1 MNTPATGILLVVLAL
16 IAGIWFFVF
25 KVGDEPREPS
35 DAFWF
40 YKVAEADIETISI
53 KTESVEQSFSIRD
66 GLGWYFT
73 GEQQPQVDLSRWGGV
88 TLVLSGPRARRV
100 LTEGVD
106 DLKIYGLDP
115 PSTTLGLHL
124 RGDRKLTMYLGDL
137 TPDGSGY
144 YATQEDDDNLYV
156 IESVWGKVLRRL
168 AFEPPYPHWF
178 YRFDSSRV
186 LYLAV
191 TKGEKT
197 SDFVKDGA
205 SFASWRFADPDRSP
219 IDPIRWAEIVPLLDG
234 PPSLGILKEK
244 IDDLGE
250 YGLLVPE
257 STIIVEYLPPEG
269 IEGANWEVLL
279 EVGDLI
285 EDGSGYYAKATGQPN
300 LLTIDVHWYETL
312 ERLVDERPDVV
323 GSATVS

>member
-1 MNTPATGILLVVLAL
+1 MNTPATGILLVVLAF
-16 IAGIWFFVF
+16 IAGLWFFVI

-53 KTESVEQSFSIRD
+53 KTETVEQSFSLRE
-66 GLGWYFT
+66 GSMWYFT
-73 GEQQPQVDLSRWGGV
+73 GEQQPPVDLSRWGGV

-100 LTEGVD
+100 LAEEID
-106 DLKIYGLDP
+106 DLKTYGLDP
-115 PSTTLGLHL
+115 PSTVLELHL
-124 RGDRKLTMYLGDL
+124 RGDRNLTMYLGDL

-144 YATQEDDDNLYV
+144 YATQKDDDNLYV

-186 LYLAV
+186 LYLGV

-205 SFASWRFADPDRSP
+205 TDASWRFADAERSP
-219 IDPIRWAEIVPLLDG
+219 IDPVRWAEVAPLLDG
-234 PPSLGILKEK
+234 PPSLGILEDT
-244 IDDLGE
+244 IDDLGQ
-250 YGLLVPE
+250 YGLLEPK
-257 STIIVEYLPPEG
+257 SMIIVEYLPPEG
-269 IEGANWEVLL
+269 IQGANWEVLM
-279 EVGDLI
+279 EVGNLI
-285 EDGSGYYAKATGQPN
+285 DDGSGYYAKAVGQPV
-300 LLTIDVHWYETL
+300 LLTIDVQWYETL
-312 ERLVDERPDVV
+312 ERLVDESPVLADKAP
-323 GSATVS
+323 SS